1 MADGRSLSF
10 SAVTILQA
18 LASGYRYGF
27 DVMDATGLPSGTVY
41 PSLSRLERSAF
52 IKAHWEDPRIARAQ
66 KRPQRRYY
74 EVTPAGAEVLE
85 QALVRY
91 RALTRLSPSP
101 SDETKM

>member
-1 MADGRSLSF
+1 MSF

-41 PSLSRLERSAF
+41 PSLSRLERSGF
-52 IKAHWEDPRIARAQ
+52 IKAHWEDPRIAREQ
-66 KRPQRRYY
+66 KRPPRRYY
-74 EVTPAGAEVLE
+74 DVTPSGAEVLE

-91 RALTRLSPSP
+91 RALTRLSPYP
-101 SDETKM
+101 SEEAKT